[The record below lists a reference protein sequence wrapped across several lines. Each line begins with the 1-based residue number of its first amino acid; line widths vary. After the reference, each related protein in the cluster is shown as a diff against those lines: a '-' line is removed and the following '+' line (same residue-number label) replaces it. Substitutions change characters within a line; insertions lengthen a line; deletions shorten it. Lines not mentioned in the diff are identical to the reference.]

1 MQKLFECLTLNKIV
15 ESLNIFVLYK
25 SLAFSLIDVYSYR
38 GSECKS
44 TWRVQLETGSKFFE
58 RFFEMKIWFGVSV
71 IFGVHGQRNDR
82 EPCYARNVDIE

>member
-25 SLAFSLIDVYSYR
+25 SLAFSLIDAYSNR

-44 TWRVQLETGSKFFE
+44 TWRIQWETGSK
-58 RFFEMKIWFGVSV
+58 FFEMKIWFGVSV